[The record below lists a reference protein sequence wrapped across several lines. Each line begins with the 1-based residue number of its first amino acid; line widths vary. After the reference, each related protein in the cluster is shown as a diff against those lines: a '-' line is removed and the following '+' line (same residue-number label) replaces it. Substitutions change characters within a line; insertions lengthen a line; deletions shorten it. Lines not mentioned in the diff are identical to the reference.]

1 MKPEIRTLRI
11 LLAVIVAFEM
21 ISCAGAFTSCDVPP
35 PPPDPFEQ
43 QYKEFEST
51 CMRLCSPYP
60 SHIIGRPIPGRLSA
74 DSKCLCAS
82 NPPRI
87 AAKWGY

>member
-11 LLAVIVAFEM
+11 LLVVVVLFEM
-21 ISCAGAFTSCDVPP
+21 ISCAGAFMSCDVPP
-35 PPPDPFEQ
+35 APDPFEQ
-43 QYKEFEST
+43 QYEEFET
-51 CMRLCSPYP
+51 LCRRLCSPYP
-60 SHIIGRPIPGRLSA
+60 SHIIGRPMPGRLSS
-74 DSKCLCAS
+74 DTKCLCAS

>member
-11 LLAVIVAFEM
+11 LSVIIVAFIM
-21 ISCAGAFTSCDVPP
+21 VSCAGAFMSCEVPSP
-35 PPPDPFEQ
+35 SPNPLDAE
-43 QYKEFEST
+43 YKEFET
-51 CMRLCSPYP
+51 LCKDLCEPHP
-60 SHIIGRPIPGRLSA
+60 SHIIGRTLPGRLSA

-87 AAKWGY
+87 AAKWR